1 METNLNKISDL
12 INNQGNLENEKKFK
26 IASASLVCA
35 IVDIAQIDHKK
46 YCPLFKEKL
55 NLEQNEFEQI
65 KNEIFN
71 DALNIEDKVAY
82 IKGELNNNMFQIMEF
97 LKILNKFAIANG
109 CTAKSYREF
118 ELIRDKFLREFY

>member
-1 METNLNKISDL
+1 METNLKDISHL
-12 INNQGNLENEKKFK
+12 INNQSNVENEKKFK

-46 YCPLFKEKL
+46 YSPILKKRL

-65 KNEIFN
+65 KNEISN
-71 DALNIEDKVAY
+71 DALNIEDKVEY
-82 IKGELNNNMFQIMEF
+82 IKKELNNNMFQIMEF

-109 CTAKSYREF
+109 CTAKSYRQF